1 MQSKLL
7 TAISNIGK
15 GEPIED
21 VSKSLDW
28 RDFEI
33 LVSHVLSEKNFSVNK
48 NFILTKPRMQIDVV
62 GLKLDISLLIDCKH
76 WKKMSDYNLRKI
88 VCKQVERVKK
98 YVEKTESSIALPVI
112 VTLHDERVSFVN
124 KVPIVPI
131 TQLSSFLDDVFG
143 NLDCMQTIEK
153 QT

>member
-48 NFILTKPRMQIDVV
+48 NFILTKPRMEIDVV
-62 GLKLDISLLIDCKH
+62 GIKLDISLLIDCKH
-76 WKKMSDYNLRKI
+76 WKKISGYNLRKI
-88 VCKQVERVKK
+88 VCKQV
-98 YVEKTESSIALPVI
+98 
-112 VTLHDERVSFVN
+112 
-124 KVPIVPI
+124 
-131 TQLSSFLDDVFG
+131 
-143 NLDCMQTIEK
+143 
-153 QT
+153 